1 MQKSFLMKDVA
12 FPLIVAVACAGIMGG
27 TSLFLTNRVG
37 AFNEIFVVQM
47 LSNGLQTGDY
57 AAAASFAAGFLIARI
72 LEGPLVG
79 VLDIGGSLMTGV
91 GIGIPALLIASGY
104 RGLIEN
110 FTTAVLFGALTGL
123 VVGLVILLIRKSM
136 PQGLSAAGTD
146 VMMGAG
152 NAMGRYLGPLI
163 IISAITYSIPAGIG
177 AFLGAALFYYLK
189 KPIPGGAILGAMILG
204 TMFPVK

>member
-1 MQKSFLMKDVA
+1 MGRDFLKSDLA
-12 FPLIVAVACAGIMGG
+12 FPLLVAVACAGIMGG
-27 TSLFLTNRVG
+27 TSLFLSNSVG
-37 AFNEIFVVQM
+37 AFNDIFVVQM
-47 LSNGLQTGDY
+47 LSTGLKTGDY
-57 AAAASFAAGFLIARI
+57 AAAASFAAGFLVARV

-91 GIGIPALLIASGY
+91 GIGIPALLIASGR
-104 RGLIEN
+104 RGLVAS
-110 FTTAVLFGALTGL
+110 FPSALLLGLAVGFVLGS
-123 VVGLVILLIRKSM
+123 VIMLIRKSM

-177 AFLGAALFYYLK
+177 AFLGAALFYYMK
-189 KPIPGGAILGAMILG
+189 RPIPGGAILGAMILG